1 MKVPSFIRAAVVFT
15 VLCPLSAGA
24 FAAGPLDSFAP
35 VPLAN
40 WQARNVVSL
49 LDLAR
54 PLTQNFP
61 ESLEGRQGLSIK
73 LGKRGGSE
81 IIIDVTRTGLLDDSV
96 TADMHRIIAK
106 QTSGGWEATSVGVKR
121 KCARGRNTGWTTS
134 TCK

>member
-1 MKVPSFIRAAVVFT
+1 MVPSFLKGAVLFT

-24 FAAGPLDSFAP
+24 FAAGPQGGFAP

-40 WQARNVVSL
+40 WPARNAVSA

-73 LGKRGGSE
+73 LGKRGGAE

-96 TADMHRIIAK
+96 TADMHRITAK
-106 QTSGGWEATSVGVKR
+106 QTASGWEATSVGVKR
-121 KCARGRNTGWTTS
+121 KCARGRNPGWTTGA
-134 TCK
+134 CH

>member
-1 MKVPSFIRAAVVFT
+1 VKVPSFIRGAAVFA
-15 VLCPLSAGA
+15 VLCPLSPGA
-24 FAAGPLDSFAP
+24 FAAGQQGGFAP

-40 WQARNVVSL
+40 WQARNAVSA

-73 LGKRGGSE
+73 LGKRAGSE

-106 QTSGGWEATSVGVKR
+106 QTSGGWETTSVGVKR
-121 KCARGRNTGWTTS
+121 KCARGRNPGWTAS
-134 TCK
+134 ACH

>member
-1 MKVPSFIRAAVVFT
+1 MKVPSFMRGVAVFA

-24 FAAGPLDSFAP
+24 FAAGPQAGFAP

-40 WQARNVVSL
+40 WQARNAVSA

-54 PLTQNFP
+54 PLTQAFP

-73 LGKRGGSE
+73 LRKQGGSE
-81 IIIDVTRTGLLDDSV
+81 IAIDVTRTGLLDDSV

-106 QTSGGWEATSVGVKR
+106 QTASGWEATSVGVKR
-121 KCARGRNTGWTTS
+121 KCARSRNAGWTTS
-134 TCK
+134 ACK